1 MEKITYDFQPAILQ
15 NRGDGAWYYRWG
27 IEQVQVEEE
36 GGSVTKYKCH
46 EVLVWETITAD
57 KITRAVVDYLWGN
70 GLEQKLLNDYY
81 GALEGVLSEDK
92 KQPYLDFLAQR
103 KVVKEEIYNVCAQ
116 NGIPK
121 KR

>member
-1 MEKITYDFQPAILQ
+1 MEKITYDFQPAVLQ

-27 IEQVQVEEE
+27 IEQVQVGEEIE
-36 GGSVTKYKCH
+36 IKWKCH

-92 KQPYLDFLAQR
+92 KQPYLDFLTQR
-103 KVVKEEIYNVCAQ
+103 KVVKEEIDGVCAQ
-116 NGIPK
+116 NGIQK
-121 KR
+121 NR

>member
-1 MEKITYDFQPAILQ
+1 MEKIKYDFQPAVLQ

-36 GGSVTKYKCH
+36 TKWQCH

-92 KQPYLDFLAQR
+92 KQPYLEFLAER
-103 KVVKEEIYNVCAQ
+103 KVIKAEIDNVCSQ

-121 KR
+121 NR

>member
-1 MEKITYDFQPAILQ
+1 MNKYIKNYGKDNIRFSARNPA

-36 GGSVTKYKCH
+36 TKYKCH

-70 GLEQKLLNDYY
+70 GLEQN
-81 GALEGVLSEDK
+81 
-92 KQPYLDFLAQR
+92 F
-103 KVVKEEIYNVCAQ
+103 
-116 NGIPK
+116 
-121 KR
+121 

>member
-1 MEKITYDFQPAILQ
+1 MEKIKYDFQPAVLQ
-15 NRGDGAWYYRWG
+15 SRGDGAWYYRWG

-36 GGSVTKYKCH
+36 GGSVLKYKCH

-103 KVVKEEIYNVCAQ
+103 KVVKEEIDNVCLL
-116 NGIPK
+116 NCIPK

>member
-1 MEKITYDFQPAILQ
+1 MEKITYDFQPEVLQ

-27 IEQVQVEEE
+27 IEQVQVGEEIE
-36 GGSVTKYKCH
+36 IKWKCH

-92 KQPYLDFLAQR
+92 KQPYLDYLAQR
-103 KVVKEEIYNVCAQ
+103 KVVKEEIDSVCVQ

-121 KR
+121 NR